1 MDVDDIHKQ
10 MLQIIEDKKTLNNMQ
25 LELKW
30 ATFLNTYPMI
40 FITLQKEDDLDLNM
54 LQTMINKIKMV
65 KNGRKE
71 LDTAEKEFGDIM
83 ADKYIYNKFERPSEE
98 QLKAAYEIAK
108 QKRTDALNQ
117 FDVSGKKK

>member
-1 MDVDDIHKQ
+1 MDVDEIHQQ
-10 MLQIIEDKKTLNNMQ
+10 MLQIIEDKKTLNNIQ

-40 FITLQKEDDLDLNM
+40 FIALQKEDDLDLNM

-83 ADKYIYNKFERPSEE
+83 ADKYIYNNFERPSEE
-98 QLKAAYEIAK
+98 HLKAAYEIAK
-108 QKRTDALNQ
+108 RKKTDAL
-117 FDVSGKKK
+117 DRLDKSGGNK